1 MTRQSLTPEPLLL
14 HRVDASQLQAPVRVV
29 TGRVEQ
35 RQCAPGVCQGL
46 RTCSDVHCEGH
57 PVNEV
62 QPHERNAQAT
72 RRFWLTYL
80 AGLAAVA
87 AFVIPN
93 ADRIVGLFTR

>member
-1 MTRQSLTPEPLLL
+1 MHQRPASAATDIPEF
-14 HRVDASQLQAPVRVV
+14 V

-35 RQCAPGVCQGL
+35 RQCAPGMCQGL

-62 QPHERNAQAT
+62 QPHERNAKAT
-72 RRFWLTYL
+72 RRFWLTYI
-80 AGLAAVA
+80 AGLAAFA